1 MLRRLYDW
9 TMGLAAHRH
18 ALIALGAVSFA
29 ESSFFPIPPDI
40 LIIPMVLA
48 ARDQAWKIALIAT
61 VTSVAGGLA
70 GYAIGAFLFD
80 SIGLSILEFYG
91 KVDAYAGFQTLYN
104 EWGVWIV
111 AAAGFT
117 PIPYKVFTIASGALA
132 LDPVVFT
139 VASALSR
146 GARFLILVALLWHFG
161 PPIRNFIERY
171 LPILATLFFVL
182 MFAGFIAIR
191 YLL

>member
-1 MLRRLYDW
+1 
-9 TMGLAAHRH
+9 
-18 ALIALGAVSFA
+18 
-29 ESSFFPIPPDI
+29 
-40 LIIPMVLA
+40 
-48 ARDQAWKIALIAT
+48 
-61 VTSVAGGLA
+61 
-70 GYAIGAFLFD
+70 
-80 SIGLSILEFYG
+80 
-91 KVDAYAGFQTLYN
+91 LYN
-104 EWGVWIV
+104 DWGVWIV